1 MRSEARVF
9 PNAVCGCASWHL
21 LSTGYRRLQK
31 DIEEGRAVSGDSF
44 HIRVN
49 LNISGQLDSCSLS
62 VRCDEVLHVLDTR
75 YQGKCEWLCAR
86 VDPYTNKD
94 LEKGTIPSY
103 SRSESTSYGCVS
115 LQGKTLKYYIV
126 IQYVYT
132 SILTRHTL
140 LMLLGIKNVSEFRAH
155 INTRYFFCKMKV
167 CNFFFSIKQSHEYF
181 IIVKKDILS
190 LLRTSWTW
198 LLFTTFS
205 DGIL

>member
-1 MRSEARVF
+1 MEHQSRTLCFSCIVVRGSA
-9 PNAVCGCASWHL
+9 PWHL

-103 SRSESTSYGCVS
+103 SRSEPASYGCVW
-115 LQGKTLKYYIV
+115 LPEKKEKINKDFNIV
-126 IQYVYT
+126 I
-132 SILTRHTL
+132 
-140 LMLLGIKNVSEFRAH
+140 N
-155 INTRYFFCKMKV
+155 INTG
-167 CNFFFSIKQSHEYF
+167 
-181 IIVKKDILS
+181 
-190 LLRTSWTW
+190 
-198 LLFTTFS
+198 TFKWR
-205 DGIL
+205 